1 MIDLIRLLDDAVMRD
16 LKINEEIPLKCSAH
30 IILGVDVA
38 IDSIFQEVEQ
48 VIGKFKLVSQA
59 VGNK

>member
-38 IDSIFQEVEQ
+38 IDSIFQEVDRSLEN
-48 VIGKFKLVSQA
+48 L
-59 VGNK
+59 N